1 MEPLRAAAI
10 GRTGRGDWGHAID
23 GLWVGLP
30 GVELAA
36 IADDADEGLAKA
48 VERNKLAATR
58 GWLADPPPHT
68 PEPLPAH
75 HIGKWWRMH
84 GQVPPSER

>member
-1 MEPLRAAAI
+1 M
-10 GRTGRGDWGHAID
+10 
-23 GLWVGLP
+23 
-30 GVELAA
+30 
-36 IADDADEGLAKA
+36 IADEQI
-48 VERNKLAATR
+48 ERNKLAAAR

-84 GQVPPSER
+84 GQMPAENPEGVR